1 MQIAVFNGI
10 KNVENSVNGELYL
23 ISSMTYRD
31 FIHKA
36 NNNYISI
43 KTSRL
48 VSIGIFLEKQVRKF
62 KW

>member
-1 MQIAVFNGI
+1 MQITVFNGI

-23 ISSMTYRD
+23 ISFITYRD

-36 NNNYISI
+36 NNNYFPK

-48 VSIGIFLEKQVRKF
+48 VSIGIFFFFLKNK
-62 KW
+62 